1 MRDQMQFHLESV
13 FWGAPPTI
21 ATAFVLPPVSLLES
35 LVGPS
40 GAVRIEMKDA
50 LTGGGISSG
59 SPNQTGEQ
67 SKEDWFEGELTSDA
81 NHSGLVIR
89 LINGRLRVKSQHEH
103 VNRW

>member
-21 ATAFVLPPVSLLES
+21 ATAFVLPSVSLLES
-35 LVGPS
+35 FVGPS
-40 GAVRIEMKDA
+40 GAVEIA
-50 LTGGGISSG
+50 SG

-67 SKEDWFEGELTSDA
+67 SRGSWFEDELTSDA
-81 NHSGLVIR
+81 NHSGLVVR
-89 LINGRLRVKSQHEH
+89 LINGRLSVQSQHEH